1 MYWKKNTC
9 NKNREIIGLL
19 KLRKNKKFSYT
30 PRYYDD
36 KGEGNPFEIKHK
48 FDDFRSTVGS
58 NKGLKTKFKNA
69 INDLKTN
76 PDKEA
81 NKRVLIIVGILI
93 LIFLFIIGFDLSI
106 FFSK

>member
-1 MYWKKNTC
+1 M
-9 NKNREIIGLL
+9 GLL

-36 KGEGNPFEIKHK
+36 KGEGNPYEIKHK
-48 FDDFRSTVGS
+48 FDDFRKTVG
-58 NKGLKTKFKNA
+58 NNNGLKTKFTNA
-69 INDLKTN
+69 LDDLKTN
-76 PDKEA
+76 KDKEA
-81 NKRVLIIVGILI
+81 NKRVLIIVAILI